1 MGSSFQRIGE
11 IGGGSLKILVTGGA
25 GFLGSHVADALSE
38 AGHTVTVFDIHD
50 SPYLREDQKM
60 VKGDIMDRTLV
71 DQTVSEHDAVYHFA
85 GISDIDECAYQ
96 PVETVK
102 YNILGTTHIL
112 EACRNADIQRF
123 IFASS
128 AYVYSD
134 AGYFYRV
141 SKQACE
147 SLIEN
152 YSALFDLKYTCLR
165 YGSLY
170 GDRADEKNSIYRM
183 IRQALREGKITYA
196 GTGDEIREFVHVQD
210 AAQSSVSILAPEFE
224 NQHIIISGTQ
234 TLRYIDILEMIGEML
249 GNKITIEITPSTR
262 KAHYKITPYNFSP
275 KLGKKLVTN
284 PHIDLGQ
291 GLLLCM
297 SDIYEKVQ
305 SDKHEEM
312 GLMVDD

>member
-1 MGSSFQRIGE
+1 M
-11 IGGGSLKILVTGGA
+11 KILVTGGA
-25 GFLGSHVADALSE
+25 GFLGSHVADALSKASHE
-38 AGHTVTVFDIHD
+38 VTIFDIKD
-50 SPYLREDQKM
+50 SPYLRKDQKM
-60 VKGDIMDRTLV
+60 IKGDIMDRELIDHV
-71 DQTVSEHDAVYHFA
+71 VSKHEIVYHFA

-112 EACRNADIQRF
+112 EASRYASVKRF

-128 AYVYSD
+128 AYVYSK

-152 YSALFDLKYTCLR
+152 YSALFGLKYTCLR

-170 GDRADEKNSIYRM
+170 GDRADQKNSIYRM
-183 IRQALREGKITYA
+183 ITQAIKEGKITYA
-196 GTGDEIREFVHVQD
+196 GTGEEIREFVHVQD

-224 NQHIIISGTQ
+224 NEHIIISGTH
-234 TLRYIDILEMIGEML
+234 TMRYMDILEMIREML
-249 GNKITIEITPSTR
+249 DNRVEIEIIPSTR

-275 KLGKKLVTN
+275 KLGRKLVTN

-297 SDIYEKVQ
+297 SEIYEKAQ

-312 GLMVDD
+312 GLLVDDE

>member
-1 MGSSFQRIGE
+1 M
-11 IGGGSLKILVTGGA
+11 KILVTGGA
-25 GFLGSHVADALSE
+25 GFLGSHVSDALSL
-38 AGHTVTVFDIHD
+38 AGHSVTVFDIQD
-50 SPYLREDQKM
+50 SPYLRDDQTM
-60 VKGDIMDRTLV
+60 VKGDIMDQNLI
-71 DQTVSEHDAVYHFA
+71 DQTVSEHDIVYHFA

-112 EACRNADIQRF
+112 DACRKSDIKRF

-152 YSALFDLKYTCLR
+152 YSALFGLKYTCLR

-170 GDRADEKNSIYRM
+170 GDRASDKNSIYRM
-183 IRQALREGKITYA
+183 IKQAIQEGKITYA
-196 GTGDEIREFVHVQD
+196 GTGEELREFVHVQD
-210 AAQSSVSILAPEFE
+210 AAQSSVSILASEFE

-234 TLRYIDILEMIGEML
+234 TMRYIDILEMIGEML
-249 GNKITIEITPSTR
+249 DNKITIEITPSKR

-297 SDIYEKVQ
+297 SEVYEKVQ